1 MLDTNQQD
9 PDDTLTYSITA
20 VDPTPPDLFTLNP
33 ETHELQ
39 LAAGML
45 LDRETTATYA
55 YTVTVVDSVGMSDSG
70 RIDITVCDVNDNA
83 PTWDCDALEAAIATA
98 LTDQFA
104 DSTCG
109 GITFYRYPGFSCN
122 FRVHVPEI
130 AGIDCLLIGDVALL
144 SYVSD
149 RDEANT
155 DNSNIWL
162 KVDHGDDEAIG
173 LGLNPRMTMTP
184 IDPNNG
190 KLYIHERLDYFKKP
204 FHTLTLRALDH
215 GDPPMT
221 GNVFFNVTLE
231 ACNRPPTCSS
241 QNFTYC
247 EETETRVGVVTAMD
261 ENDGAL
267 GALTYNI
274 TSGEWRHNILICTYV
289 RTYVCMYVRMCMY
302 VQYICV
308 CTYIRTVI
316 VLSLYCACLPFTF
329 LFSSTTSFSHHFFHF
344 AHFSVFLPHS
354 TSPSTHC
361 RSVTS

>member
-1 MLDTNQQD
+1 MAETPFPFPPPPFLTPLPSRSLPFPFSLHSPPSPFPLPSSLPPPPAPTPSLPHSPVSLPLPLLPSSLPSYHQDPALDAVDLDIVLDTNQQD

-20 VDPTPPDLFTLNP
+20 VDPTPPGLFTLNP
-33 ETHELQ
+33 ITHQLQ
-39 LAAGML
+39 LAAGMF

-55 YTVTVVDSVGMSDSG
+55 YTVTVVDSVGSADSG

-98 LTDQFA
+98 LADQFA
-104 DSTCG
+104 HPMCG
-109 GITFYRYPGFSCN
+109 GITFYRHQGFSCN
-122 FRVHVPEI
+122 FRVHVPET

-149 RDEANT
+149 RDEPT
-155 DNSNIWL
+155 TPNSNIWL

-173 LGLNPRMTMTP
+173 LGLNPRSTTTP
-184 IDPNNG
+184 IDPENG
-190 KLYIHERLDYFKKP
+190 KLYIHETLDYFKKP
-204 FHTLTLRALDH
+204 FHTLTLRALDR

-231 ACNRPPTCSS
+231 PCNRPPTCSS

-267 GALTYNI
+267 GALTYAI
-274 TSGEWRHNILICTYV
+274 TSGE
-289 RTYVCMYVRMCMY
+289 
-302 VQYICV
+302 
-308 CTYIRTVI
+308 
-316 VLSLYCACLPFTF
+316 
-329 LFSSTTSFSHHFFHF
+329 
-344 AHFSVFLPHS
+344 
-354 TSPSTHC
+354 
-361 RSVTS
+361 